1 MRYDITMITTGLVC
15 LLVGEGV
22 GIWMGIN
29 QDFTFAPA
37 HAHLNLLGWVTLSI
51 FGLAHRVYPALAKS
65 RLALAQA
72 VIAIVSN
79 LVLPAGIAYAIATE
93 QPIIAIVAS
102 NGVVLGTLLFAIM
115 FIRHAGKA

>member
-1 MRYDITMITTGLVC
+1 MRYDFILIMTGVLC

-22 GIWMGIN
+22 GIWMGTN

-37 HAHLNLLGWVTLSI
+37 HAHLNLLGWVTLSLYG
-51 FGLAHRVYPALAKS
+51 FAHRVYPALAKS

-93 QPIIAIVAS
+93 QPIIAIIAS
-102 NGVVLGTLLFAIM
+102 NGVVLATLLFAIM
-115 FIRHAGKA
+115 FARHAGKA

>member
-1 MRYDITMITTGLVC
+1 MRYDITLITTGLLC

-37 HAHLNLLGWVTLSI
+37 HAHLNLVGWVTLTL
-51 FGLAHRVYPALAKS
+51 FGLAHRAYPTLAKS
-65 RLALAQA
+65 RLALVQA
-72 VIAIVSN
+72 AISIISN
-79 LVLPAGIAYAIATE
+79 IVLPAGIAYAIAAE
-93 QPIIAIVAS
+93 QPIIAIIAS

-115 FIRHAGKA
+115 FVRHARKA